1 MLQILFALYLAVTLW
16 LYFSREAI
24 RTDVNF
30 VLQRWYTQIMRTLG
44 GLQGQ
49 WQNRKRRRIR
59 YYEDADDSGYRDRY
73 IDRR

>member
-1 MLQILFALYLAVTLW
+1 MLQILFAFYLAVTLW
-16 LYFSREAI
+16 LYFSREVI

-30 VLQRWYTQIMRTLG
+30 VLQRWYSQSMRALG
-44 GLQGQ
+44 GLQDQ

-59 YYEDADDSGYRDRY
+59 YYEDEDDYSYRDRY

>member
-16 LYFSREAI
+16 LYFSREVI
-24 RTDVNF
+24 RADVNF
-30 VLQRWYTQIMRTLG
+30 VLQRWYGQFMRALG
-44 GLQGQ
+44 GLQDQ

-59 YYEDADDSGYRDRY
+59 YYEDEDDYGYRDRY